1 MALRPTIQLCLTANC
16 STLSFTETTGVY
28 NATTNPYGYGAPNI
42 TIGEAVNGTL
52 IITAPDLTTYTFVW
66 LILPSNNP
74 DLSTIISLAT
84 LGGRTSV
91 EDGFWNFQ
99 YTITDVYATPYVAQ
113 KGYYFYCQSECCVAK
128 LLTKIDLDKMTECGK
143 NTKILDDYTKAKV
156 LLQSIKNAASC
167 LNNTNYLKAK
177 ALLEKICKNSNCKTC
192 N

>member
-28 NATTNPYGYGAPNI
+28 DVTTNPYGYGAPNI
-42 TIGEAVNGTL
+42 TIANAVSGSL
-52 IITAPDLTTYTFVW
+52 YITAPDLTNYT
-66 LILPSNNP
+66 ISMPPSNNP
-74 DLSTIISLAT
+74 NLSTTIVLAT
-84 LGGRTSV
+84 LGGRTSI
-91 EDGFWNFQ
+91 EDGFWNFE
-99 YTITDVYATPYVAQ
+99 YTITDVYAAQYVVEQ
-113 KGYYFYCQSECCVAK
+113 GYYFYCQSECCVAK

>member
-28 NATTNPYGYGAPNI
+28 NATTNLYGYGAPNI
-42 TIGEAVNGTL
+42 TIADAISGSLV
-52 IITAPDLTTYTFVW
+52 ITAPDLTTYT
-66 LILPSNNP
+66 ISIPPSNNT
-74 DLSTIISLAT
+74 DLSTTIVLAT

-91 EDGFWNFQ
+91 EDGFWNFE
-99 YTITDVYATPYVAQ
+99 YTITDVYTTQYVVEQ
-113 KGYYFYCQSECCVAK
+113 GYYFYCQAECCVAK
-128 LLTKIDLDKMTECGK
+128 LLTKIDLDDCMCNKQ
-143 NTKILDDYTKAKV
+143 NTKNLDDYTKAKV

-177 ALLEKICKNSNCKTC
+177 ALLEKICRNSNCKTC